1 MTQENKADSA
11 SAITGLTLSDVAMA
25 RGLIEIA
32 VQRGAFK
39 VTELRKVQD
48 TYEKLDSFLAT
59 VAQQQ
64 QNVQEETK
72 EI

>member
-11 SAITGLTLSDVAMA
+11 SAITRLTLSDVAMA